1 MRQPH
6 EPLNRQT
13 GDAAL
18 GVRACWVRHRR
29 VDSSHSAASGT
40 GARRKQPTLKQL
52 EGFAKATHT
61 PVGYL
66 FLAEPPVE
74 RVPIPDFRTVA
85 NERIDH
91 PSPDLKMAT
100 FRELGHSTGVA
111 R

>member
-1 MRQPH
+1 M
-6 EPLNRQT
+6 NRLT
-13 GDAAL
+13 VRPEMLRWACERAGFDIGAL
-18 GVRACWVRHRR
+18 THRIPQLPAWER
-29 VDSSHSAASGT
+29 GE
-40 GARRKQPTLKQL
+40 KQPTLKQL

-85 NERIDH
+85 KERIDH

-100 FRELGHSTGVA
+100 FRELGHSLGVA